1 MKARLVVFF
10 YASVRFGVVLVLMM
24 MMAKS
29 VVASFLAIGSVALFV
44 SFRLHARQGLLW
56 VDSMWVYSS
65 TWRLAPR
72 DQKLFNWLL
81 AKKNPSKA
89 APKDHESEKI

>member
-1 MKARLVVFF
+1 MKARLAVFF
-10 YASVRFGVVLVLMM
+10 YASVGFGVVLVLMM

-65 TWRLAPR
+65 T
-72 DQKLFNWLL
+72 
-81 AKKNPSKA
+81 
-89 APKDHESEKI
+89 